1 MNWCLYHSEQA
12 QFLGPVTETRMPGP
26 AGRYSCCGQQ
36 AFRYETLPGP
46 MVNEK
51 KKKNTSARFNV
62 NEDCSRNVIV
72 RIYRAVNIVNIL
84 FKYSTIGIG
93 PF

>member
-26 AGRYSCCGQQ
+26 AGRYTCCGQQ

-46 MVNEK
+46 MV
-51 KKKNTSARFNV
+51 KKNRLNFQNFPQLTSI
-62 NEDCSRNVIV
+62 SL
-72 RIYRAVNIVNIL
+72 IYCDAGLPI
-84 FKYSTIGIG
+84 
-93 PF
+93 P

>member
-26 AGRYSCCGQQ
+26 AGRYTCCGQQ

-46 MVNEK
+46 MVNDDANLIL
-51 KKKNTSARFNV
+51 KNS
-62 NEDCSRNVIV
+62 S
-72 RIYRAVNIVNIL
+72 NIV
-84 FKYSTIGIG
+84 YSIGMSIS
-93 PF
+93 

>member
-26 AGRYSCCGQQ
+26 AGRYTCCGQQ

-46 MVNEK
+46 MVNYDENLTL
-51 KKKNTSARFNV
+51 KNS
-62 NEDCSRNVIV
+62 S
-72 RIYRAVNIVNIL
+72 NIVH
-84 FKYSTIGIG
+84 SIGMSI
-93 PF
+93 P

>member
-26 AGRYSCCGQQ
+26 AGRYTCCGQQ

-46 MVNEK
+46 MVLNLFFSLQFQK
-51 KKKNTSARFNV
+51 K
-62 NEDCSRNVIV
+62 IV
-72 RIYRAVNIVNIL
+72 SI
-84 FKYSTIGIG
+84 KYYV
-93 PF
+93 

>member
-46 MVNEK
+46 MVNGNLK
-51 KKKNTSARFNV
+51 SAH
-62 NEDCSRNVIV
+62 
-72 RIYRAVNIVNIL
+72 
-84 FKYSTIGIG
+84 
-93 PF
+93 

>member
-26 AGRYSCCGQQ
+26 AGRYTCCGQQ

-46 MVNEK
+46 MVNDDENLTL
-51 KKKNTSARFNV
+51 KNS
-62 NEDCSRNVIV
+62 S
-72 RIYRAVNIVNIL
+72 NIV
-84 FKYSTIGIG
+84 YSIGLSIS
-93 PF
+93 

>member
-26 AGRYSCCGQQ
+26 AGRYTCCGQQ

-46 MVNEK
+46 MVSECKNQNELTFVFSLNHFYVK
-51 KKKNTSARFNV
+51 GLSI
-62 NEDCSRNVIV
+62 S
-72 RIYRAVNIVNIL
+72 
-84 FKYSTIGIG
+84 
-93 PF
+93 

>member
-26 AGRYSCCGQQ
+26 AGRYTCCGQQ

-46 MVNEK
+46 MVNEVTPFSIISEKEK
-51 KKKNTSARFNV
+51 K
-62 NEDCSRNVIV
+62 
-72 RIYRAVNIVNIL
+72 L
-84 FKYSTIGIG
+84 FT
-93 PF
+93 

>member
-26 AGRYSCCGQQ
+26 AGRYTCCGQQ

-46 MVNEK
+46 MVIDDENL
-51 KKKNTSARFNV
+51 NLNNIT
-62 NEDCSRNVIV
+62 
-72 RIYRAVNIVNIL
+72 NIVH
-84 FKYSTIGIG
+84 SIGMSIS
-93 PF
+93 